1 MPKKQA
7 EMSTAGI
14 ENKNLFTQN
23 KMSKEVYFISV
34 GFLKI
39 ILQIEMLWPAAQF
52 PISL

>member
-39 ILQIEMLWPAAQF
+39 ILQIEVLWPAAQF